1 MDSDWK
7 FFVFV
12 IGIATVVLGATIMR
26 HREALIEQ
34 QRQIDQLYVVTSSL
48 IQRATPAEQ
57 WKFYDYEKLPDGKYK
72 MYFPNYR
79 TNSAVLIYLDPNSPK
94 RREEE
99 LIHINTTR
107 IPPNILE
114 NWPIGE
120 VHDLPQEE

>member
-1 MDSDWK
+1 MWDDYSLESYRRRAYYGFHSDK
-7 FFVFV
+7 Y
-12 IGIATVVLGATIMR
+12 GIYPDNSA
-26 HREALIEQ
+26 Q